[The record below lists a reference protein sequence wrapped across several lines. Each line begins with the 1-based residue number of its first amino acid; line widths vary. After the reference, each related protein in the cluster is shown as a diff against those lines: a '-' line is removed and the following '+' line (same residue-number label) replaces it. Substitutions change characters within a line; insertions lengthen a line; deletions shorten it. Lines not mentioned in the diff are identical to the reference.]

1 MRSIS
6 ASTSA
11 ISFNAAGD
19 SVVLGCW
26 ACDVA
31 MAPLTRIMM
40 DVAAVHAFI
49 RRNLVSRIGIPRM
62 NPELAWMVAIFW
74 IGRKPR
80 CEDGSGIPDC
90 PNGVRGSHYHLA

>member
-19 SVVLGCW
+19 SVVLDCW
-26 ACDVA
+26 TCDVA

-40 DVAAVHAFI
+40 DAAAVHAFI
-49 RRNLVSRIGIPRM
+49 PRNLAVEPDSP
-62 NPELAWMVAIFW
+62 N
-74 IGRKPR
+74 KPR
-80 CEDGSGIPDC
+80 TGVDGSDFLDWPEAYVAGGHAAP
-90 PNGVRGSHYHLA
+90 PSAASNSRRPM